1 MKKTLSLVLALILCL
16 SFTACSGPNAEM
28 TEENITET
36 VATVE
41 TALKEFDTE
50 ALDKYVDSA
59 TLSVIIKYAEEHEQ
73 FSQLGKAIF
82 ENLELEVKEIDID
95 NKTVTVTAKNKDL
108 SEATSEFAEKL
119 QSNYSNFAL
128 LKKLNDDAFLDEKLT
143 ELQDKINACQM
154 MDSGVDIVLNIEQD
168 SKNLVLSFD
177 ENAEDT
183 VSGGALSAIKSIY
196 GIA

>member
-95 NKTVTVTAKNKDL
+95 NKTVTVTVKNKDL

>member
-154 MDSGVDIVLNIEQD
+154 MDSGVDMVLNIEQD

-196 GIA
+196 GIE

>member
-50 ALDKYVDSA
+50 ALDKYVNSA

>member
-59 TLSVIIKYAEEHEQ
+59 TLSVIIKYADEHEQ

>member
-183 VSGGALSAIKSIY
+183 VSGGALSAIKRIY
-196 GIA
+196 GIE

>member
-50 ALDKYVDSA
+50 ALDKYVNSA

-154 MDSGVDIVLNIEQD
+154 MDSGVDIVLNIQQD

>member
-196 GIA
+196 GIE

>member
-50 ALDKYVDSA
+50 ALDKYVNSA

-196 GIA
+196 GIE

>member
-154 MDSGVDIVLNIEQD
+154 MNSGVDIVLNIEQD

>member
-143 ELQDKINACQM
+143 ELQDKINAWPDDGFGC
-154 MDSGVDIVLNIEQD
+154 
-168 SKNLVLSFD
+168 
-177 ENAEDT
+177 
-183 VSGGALSAIKSIY
+183 
-196 GIA
+196 

>member
-154 MDSGVDIVLNIEQD
+154 MDSGVDIVLNIQQD

-196 GIA
+196 GIE

>member
-154 MDSGVDIVLNIEQD
+154 MDSGVDIVLNIQQD

>member
-50 ALDKYVDSA
+50 ALDKYVNSA

-154 MDSGVDIVLNIEQD
+154 MDSGVDIVLNIQQD

-177 ENAEDT
+177 ETAEDT

-196 GIA
+196 GIE

>member
-95 NKTVTVTAKNKDL
+95 NKTVTVTAKNKNL

>member
-59 TLSVIIKYAEEHEQ
+59 TLSVIIKYAEEHKQ

-154 MDSGVDIVLNIEQD
+154 MDSGVDIVLNIQQD

-196 GIA
+196 GIE

>member
-128 LKKLNDDAFLDEKLT
+128 LKKLNDDAFLDEKFT

-183 VSGGALSAIKSIY
+183 VSAGALSAIKSIY

>member
-50 ALDKYVDSA
+50 ALDKYVGSA